1 MRVEL
6 IALALLSVAI
16 GTEANPQHAHAS
28 FSRRHMH
35 HHHKKDTGDLKKR
48 SGQCQFPTDAGLI
61 AVTPDAQNAGWAMSP
76 DKPCK
81 PGMYCPYACP
91 PGELMA
97 QWDPE
102 ATEYKYPDSM
112 NGGLYCNDDGEI
124 EKPFPD
130 KPYCTKGA
138 GTVESRSETGKSV
151 AFCQTVLPGDEDML
165 IPTNVET
172 NAVLAVPD
180 PSYWA
185 STAAHFFINPPGVPV
200 EDGCIWGTKE
210 KPHGNWSP
218 YVAGANQDKNGDTF
232 VTLGWNPIYI
242 EPETPFREERPDFG
256 VRIKCEGSCTGLPC
270 EINPDKNDVNE
281 ITKPESSGNA
291 PGAGGAHFCV
301 VNVKKGGKA
310 IVEVFNAGGSGDESS
325 GSSKSVADLGASK
338 ELKKKVVE
346 KKVVEKKVDEKVV
359 EEEKDLAP
367 VSSTPKSVSSNL
379 VDNEMV
385 GENTKEVAAKKKQS
399 SNESDNK
406 SSDRENSGISAAE
419 AAMHRVAAK
428 KNVNEEEIQGKKGTT
443 VDPDAPTPE
452 ATPESAGVAMKA
464 STLGV
469 VVAAAVAVVLA

>member
-1 MRVEL
+1 
-6 IALALLSVAI
+6 
-16 GTEANPQHAHAS
+16 
-28 FSRRHMH
+28 MH
-35 HHHKKDTGDLKKR
+35 HHHKKDGGDLEKR

-61 AVTPDAQNAGWAMSP
+61 AVTPKGKNAGWAMSP

-91 PGELMA
+91 SGELMA
-97 QWDPE
+97 QWDPK

-112 NGGLYCNDDGEI
+112 NGGLYCNSDGEI

-138 GTVESRSETGKSV
+138 GTVESRSATGKSV

-185 STAAHFFINPPGVPV
+185 STAAHYFINPPGVPI
-200 EDGCIWGTKE
+200 EDGCIWGTKD

-242 EPETPFREERPDFG
+242 EPQTPFRTKRPDFG
-256 VRIKCEGSCTGLPC
+256 VRIKCEGTCTGLPC
-270 EINPDKNDVNE
+270 EINPDKHDVNE
-281 ITKPESSGNA
+281 ITKPESSGKV

-310 IVEVFNAGGSGDESS
+310 VIEVFNSSGSSGSS
-325 GSSKSVADLGASK
+325 GSSKSVTDLGSSK
-338 ELKKKVVE
+338 ELKKEVTE
-346 KKVVEKKVDEKVV
+346 K
-359 EEEKDLAP
+359 EEEAP
-367 VSSTPKSVSSNL
+367 APSASSTPKSKVSPNL
-379 VDNEMV
+379 VDDEMV
-385 GENTKEVAAKKKQS
+385 GGNTKEVAAKKKPS
-399 SNESDNK
+399 SNESDDETN
-406 SSDRENSGISAAE
+406 DETNDETDDQENSGMSAAE
-419 AAMHRVAAK
+419 AAMHRVAAN
-428 KNVNEEEIQGKKGTT
+428 KNVNKEEIQGQKGTT

-452 ATPESAGVAMKA
+452 ATPKSAGVSMKGT
-464 STLGV
+464 SMLGV
-469 VVAAAVAVVLA
+469 VAAAAVAVMLA